1 MKKIS
6 IAALIFSGA
15 LLGGCTTINYTAQNF
30 VPRDAGKLS
39 ILKIQTPAYQ
49 VEDLEIK
56 QADGAISRGVYIH
69 KPNAEFT
76 VLYFMGSG
84 VRLDANGYYFSKAFT
99 ELNANII
106 CFDYRGFGRSDSNG
120 KVHGLSELEG
130 DTLAIYD
137 EMRKRVTGK
146 LVVHGH
152 SFGSFVASKLASLRP
167 IDALVLEGT
176 GTTARAYGDN
186 MVPWFAKPFVSINLD
201 SELTAI
207 DNRAALS
214 QFKGDLLILNGA
226 NDVQTPAPTA
236 RELFLSL
243 AKSNKRYLEV
253 PDAGH
258 MNAMSKQQALA
269 AYRELLN
276 GKFE

>member
-1 MKKIS
+1 MKKMS
-6 IAALIFSGA
+6 IAALIFGSA
-15 LLGGCTTINYTAQNF
+15 LLGGCSTINYTAQNF

-39 ILKIQTPAYQ
+39 ILKIQAPAYQ
-49 VEDLEIK
+49 IEDLEIK

-84 VRLDANGYYFSKAFT
+84 VRLDANGFYFSKAFT

-106 CFDYRGFGRSDSNG
+106 CFDYRGFGRSDSDG
-120 KVHGLSELEG
+120 KAHGLTEIEG

-137 EMRKRVTGK
+137 DARKKVPGK

-152 SFGSFVASKLASLRP
+152 SFGSFVAAKLASLRP
-167 IDALVLEGT
+167 IDTLVLEGT

-186 MVPWFAKPFVSINLD
+186 FVPWFAKPFISVHLD

-214 QFKGDLLILNGA
+214 LFKGDLLILNGT

-243 AKSNKRYLEV
+243 GKSNKRFLEV

-258 MNAMSKQQALA
+258 MNAMSKPQAIA
-269 AYRELLN
+269 AYRELLI